1 MVGDRIIVPSHREP
15 GTFVKIKVPP
25 EKRDKEREREE
36 PNRISDLLQ
45 LRREVS

>member
-25 EKRDKEREREE
+25 EKRDKERERERRTE
-36 PNRISDLLQ
+36 QDL
-45 LRREVS
+45 RSSAAEA